1 MTDTTRLLHFLGVA
15 IFATLLFSSCK
26 KDDPKPGV
34 SPPETVSYLR
44 FTSEVDGVAVEY
56 DTIKYVNEFGN
67 QFGIET
73 VRYFISNVEF
83 VGSDGDAVAVDEA
96 IYVDM
101 RDPGYDLKEYT
112 STLPN
117 GIYTE
122 MRFTFGLDSAMNQTG
137 AFPNF
142 PETAME
148 WPIMMGGGYHY
159 MKLEGKYIDGG
170 SYNHFN
176 FHTGPLGGNQNYFQ
190 VNIPMYV
197 EIIDGSFDVTL
208 TMEIQNWFRNPN
220 TFDLTAIFGGMMGDQ
235 TKQLLVKENGHDVFH
250 VE

>member
-1 MTDTTRLLHFLGVA
+1 MFRVFGAVILIVPLVW
-15 IFATLLFSSCK
+15 SCEK
-26 KDDPKPGV
+26 GDPKPGGEK
-34 SPPETVSYLR
+34 PPVETVSYLR
-44 FTSEVDGVAVEY
+44 FHSEVDGVAVEY
-56 DTIKYVNEFGN
+56 DTIQYVNDFGN
-67 QFGIET
+67 HFGIET

-83 VGSDGDAVAVDEA
+83 VGSEGDTVAVDEA

-101 RDPGYDLKEYT
+101 RDPGFDVMEY
-112 STLPN
+112 N
-117 GIYTE
+117 GAFPDGVYTE
-122 MRFTFGLDSAMNQTG
+122 MRFTFGLDSVMNQTG

-159 MKLEGKYIDGG
+159 MKLEGKYLDGE

-176 FHTGPLGGNQNYFQ
+176 FHTGPLDGNQNYFQ
-190 VNIPMYV
+190 VTVPMYV

-235 TKQLLVKENGHDVFH
+235 TKQDLVRENGHDVFH